1 MGQEPEVALIAGHYI
16 RGMFPGL
23 LFMGLFDAN
32 KTFLNSMDEAVAPTF
47 IQACGIPMH
56 FIWCTVL
63 TPLYGYMGV
72 CYSMN
77 ITYFTL
83 LAGLSIYSGY
93 LGKI

>member
-63 TPLYGYMGV
+63 TPLYGYMGF